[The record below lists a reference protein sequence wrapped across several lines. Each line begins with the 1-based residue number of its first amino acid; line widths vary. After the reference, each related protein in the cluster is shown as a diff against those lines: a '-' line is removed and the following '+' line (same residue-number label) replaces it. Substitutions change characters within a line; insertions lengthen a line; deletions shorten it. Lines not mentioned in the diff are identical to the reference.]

1 MQEANGRKNIL
12 PILQAWKVK
21 AGAGAETGIITANAN
36 QGAGGSLVGET
47 KVILEIGLWN
57 IKMNRSIRIGIGVL
71 VLAIR
76 NIPILLKSNNKLL
89 MLVKLI

>member
-12 PILQAWKVK
+12 PILRAWKVK